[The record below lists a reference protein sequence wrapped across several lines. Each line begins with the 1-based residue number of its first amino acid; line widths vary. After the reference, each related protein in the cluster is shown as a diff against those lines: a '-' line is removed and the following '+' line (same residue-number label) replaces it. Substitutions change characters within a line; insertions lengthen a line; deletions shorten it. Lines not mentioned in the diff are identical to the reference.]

1 MILLQLFIE
10 SGRYQKCHRRETSS
24 LAAPAGTIT
33 AGGFSCAVNQAATQP
48 PETIEAHGR
57 QPMGFLLAPAL
68 CPSVP
73 FASRQERVCDRS
85 SEERDEQAGKKES
98 SAPLLIT
105 PAGASR
111 ADFDR
116 SPMLGAICGRL
127 PQAGQILL
135 GIGRRAA
142 AVVTGV
148 DRRFGNREHGGS
160 PRRLS
165 ASPWQDALGGAGG
178 NSSFAAGVAA
188 RKTIPHF
195 FRRAYPPSRLPTYP
209 SGRPRSHNAAAHA
222 SSPSPRNPAL
232 IHITEATDKAIRV
245 ALTRHQP
252 AIVA

>member
-1 MILLQLFIE
+1 M
-10 SGRYQKCHRRETSS
+10 SGPCCPGGDHNRRGV
-24 LAAPAGTIT
+24 P
-33 AGGFSCAVNQAATQP
+33 CAVNQAATQP

-57 QPMGFLLAPAL
+57 QPVGFLLAPAL

-98 SAPLLIT
+98 SAPLLLT

-116 SPMLGAICGRL
+116 SPMRGAICGLL

-142 AVVTGV
+142 AVVTSV

-188 RKTIPHF
+188 RKTIPRF
-195 FRRAYPPSRLPTYP
+195 FSPVGFSVAQGCLCRLLALAGGFLRCRCRTPWRPILAARRGRETNRAGRDALSTSDRPLELP
-209 SGRPRSHNAAAHA
+209 RPRVSPHRAA
-222 SSPSPRNPAL
+222 SR
-232 IHITEATDKAIRV
+232 
-245 ALTRHQP
+245 
-252 AIVA
+252 